1 MSTSQIRRLVPGD
14 EVGYYTV
21 IALLEDARSH
31 ANRLY
36 QARMGCCGRV
46 VEITQ
51 KRLIDSR
58 RYGALSCQPCAARAR
73 LINRGAPVHVLAV
86 TIGEGIVPVTV
97 IAAGEDSRH
106 KIVRWRCCHKE
117 EELSHAALYRL
128 RHAAKIG
135 EGRQRCRACY
145 TKGSNGQPRQRTVA
159 APTIMLPPGI
169 LSAATAWPR
178 PGVGA

>member
-73 LINRGAPVHVLAV
+73 LTKRGAPVHGLAV
-86 TIGEGIVPVTV
+86 TIGESIGPVTV
-97 IAAGEDSRH
+97 IAAGADSRH
-106 KIVRWRCCHKE
+106 KIVRWHCCNKE
-117 EELSHAALYRL
+117 EEVRHAKLHRL
-128 RHAAKIG
+128 RSDHKHG
-135 EGRQRCRACY
+135 QTHEQCWSCY
-145 TKGSNGQPRQRTVA
+145 TKGRYANRPVPPPA
-159 APTIMLPPGI
+159 LILPPGI

-178 PGVGA
+178 PRVGV